1 MDKNKENK
9 ILVLLV
15 IIALIIN
22 FVNYIFY
29 YNIINPFYEIWS
41 FLAFLAGTL
50 GITIFPLGIAAFIS
64 VFFVLSKKHKHKYR
78 YYLAIFFLIL
88 SLFSLYV
95 SYANSKYGCEAQEVS
110 SDAKLTKLTEIEI
123 DGFIRYIS
131 KKDSFIV
138 LFPEEPEISEY
149 KIEGSGILKN
159 YQSFVRNK
167 AIEYNVFIIEPNSK
181 ILSNKAISAFL
192 NSIVK
197 SQAGSVKDGIIISE
211 KSTEF
216 QGFEARGYIYSN
228 IVLDTKMIHK
238 GVIFIVDGDP
248 IQLSVL
254 YPEKINESEVNYK
267 EFVNSFQLIPLEL
280 ELSDQKYTNDKY
292 KLSFY
297 PPAGWE
303 QRDLLSRKYN
313 KIAIFANE
321 AGHSIEIYESVSP
334 CKEVKNEFLQSD
346 IDKEGNMKKTFA
358 LPESNTGMTILVR
371 CIEKSGKTFIIKG
384 VAPEKT
390 FFRSESIFKKS
401 LKTFSFE

>member
-29 YNIINPFYEIWS
+29 YNTINPFYEIWS

-95 SYANSKYGCEAQEVS
+95 SYATSKYGYESQATGLG
-110 SDAKLTKLTEIEI
+110 DNLTKSMKTEIE
-123 DGFIRYIS
+123 GFIRYIS

-138 LFPEEPEISEY
+138 LFPEEPKINKYEITEQ
-149 KIEGSGILKN
+149 KIRQ
-159 YQSFVRNK
+159 YQSYNK
-167 AIEYNVFIIEPNSK
+167 DITIQYNVFIMENNLK
-181 ILSNKAISAFL
+181 ILSNKAINAFL
-192 NSIVK
+192 NNYVESKIETLN
-197 SQAGSVKDGIIISE
+197 GTIISE
-211 KSTEF
+211 KSLGF
-216 QGFEARGYIYSN
+216 QGFKAREYIYSY
-228 IVLDTKMIHK
+228 ILFDIKIIHK

-248 IQLSVL
+248 IQLSVSC
-254 YPEKINESEVNYK
+254 PEIIDESEVNYK

>member
-9 ILVLLV
+9 ILALLI
-15 IIALIIN
+15 IIAIIIN
-22 FVNYIFY
+22 FVHGIFWGD
-29 YNIINPFYEIWS
+29 IGINPFYSIWS
-41 FLAFLAGTL
+41 FLAFLG
-50 GITIFPLGIAAFIS
+50 GIFGYAFLFPLGIAAFIS
-64 VFFVLSKKHKHKYR
+64 VFFVLSKRHKHKYI
-78 YYLAIFFLIL
+78 YYFAILFLIL
-88 SLFSLYV
+88 SLFFLYI
-95 SYANSKYGCEAQEVS
+95 SSTYKHESQETGLGAN
-110 SDAKLTKLTEIEI
+110 LTKSIEIEI
-123 DGFIRYIS
+123 DGFTRYTS
-131 KKDSFIV
+131 KKDGFIV

-149 KIEGSGILKN
+149 EIEGSKVKN
-159 YQSFVRNK
+159 YQSFIRNK
-167 AIEYNVFIIEPNSK
+167 AIEYNVFIIETNLK

-197 SQAGSVKDGIIISE
+197 SQAESVKDGIIISE

-216 QGFEARGYIYSN
+216 QGFEAREYIYSN

-238 GVIFIVDGDP
+238 GVIFIVAGDP
-248 IQLSVL
+248 IQLSVF
-254 YPEKINESEVNYK
+254 YPEKIDESEVDYK

-292 KLSFY
+292 GLSFY
-297 PPAGWE
+297 PPAGWK

-321 AGHSIEIYESVSP
+321 VGHSIEIYESVFS

-346 IDKEGNMKKTFA
+346 IDKDGNMKKIFT
-358 LPESNTGMTILVR
+358 LPKSNTSMTILVR
-371 CIEKSGKTFIIKG
+371 CMEKSGKTFIIKG

-390 FFRSESIFKKS
+390 YFRSESIFKKS

>member
-9 ILVLLV
+9 NLVLLI

-29 YNIINPFYEIWS
+29 YNTTNPFYEIWS
-41 FLAFLAGTL
+41 FIAVLAGSL
-50 GITIFPLGIAAFIS
+50 AITIFPLAIAAFVS

-88 SLFSLYV
+88 SLFSLYM
-95 SYANSKYGCEAQEVS
+95 SYANSKYRHKPEEVA

-123 DGFIRYIS
+123 DGFTRYTS

-138 LFPEEPEISEY
+138 LFPQEPKINKYEITEQ
-149 KIEGSGILKN
+149 KIRQ
-159 YQSFVRNK
+159 YQSYNK
-167 AIEYNVFIIEPNSK
+167 DITIQYNVFIMENNLK
-181 ILSNKAISAFL
+181 ILSDKAIDAFL
-192 NSIVK
+192 NNYVESKIETLN
-197 SQAGSVKDGIIISE
+197 GTIISE
-211 KSTEF
+211 KSLEF
-216 QGFEARGYIYSN
+216 QGFKAREYIYSY
-228 IVLDTKMIHK
+228 ILFDIKIIHK

-248 IQLSVL
+248 IQLSVSC
-254 YPEKINESEVNYK
+254 PEIIDESEVNYK
-267 EFVNSFQLIPLEL
+267 EFVNSFQLVPLEL

-292 KLSFY
+292 GLSFY
-297 PPAGWE
+297 PPAGWK
-303 QRDLLSRKYN
+303 QRDLLSKKYN

-334 CKEVKNEFLQSD
+334 CKEVKKEFLQSD

-390 FFRSESIFKKS
+390 YFRSESTFKKS